1 MWPAR
6 VRGDQHVLPEMQI
19 VLDVAEAATLHPSPV
34 GRWRKISPPTVLT
47 PPVEDD
53 RYLLAL
59 PERVL

>member
-1 MWPAR
+1 MWPVR
-6 VRGDQHVLPEMQI
+6 VRADQHVLPEGQI

-34 GRWRKISPPTVLT
+34 GRRREISPPTVLT
-47 PPVEDD
+47 SPVEED